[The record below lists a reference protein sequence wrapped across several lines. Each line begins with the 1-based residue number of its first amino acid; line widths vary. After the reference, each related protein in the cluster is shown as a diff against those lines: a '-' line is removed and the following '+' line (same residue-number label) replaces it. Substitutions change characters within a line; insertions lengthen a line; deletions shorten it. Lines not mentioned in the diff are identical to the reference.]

1 MKEIF
6 CDSLFFGVGI
16 SIGTYIIGTAIKRR
30 WNFFLFNPL
39 LVAITMTIAILLVT
53 DIDYQSYNNGAK
65 YISYLLTPATV
76 ALAIP
81 LYEQVMLLKKNFS
94 AIMIGIAS
102 GVVSSALTIL
112 GMSILFGLNHT
123 EYVTLLPKSITTA
136 IGIGLSAELDGYV
149 AITVTSIIMTGLIGN
164 IAGVAL
170 CKLLGIKDP
179 VAKGVAIGTATHVMG
194 TSKAMETGE
203 IEGAMSSLSVA
214 VAGFMTVG
222 AALLFKNFIA

>member
-6 CDSLFFGVGI
+6 SDSLFFGVGI

-102 GVVSSALTIL
+102 GVFSSALTIL